1 MTEITG
7 FLAERVLRIPYY
19 FFVRKSFVTATCVT
33 ILLFAGLFVPG
44 LRITVLVAGLLA
56 AIFLPF
62 TAIWNR
68 SAADGT
74 AYARN
79 LGYALVM
86 ALILLSPSVTVLL
99 IDSAA

>member
-1 MTEITG
+1 MSYGKISTLSIDRNHR
-7 FLAERVLRIPYY
+7 LSL
-19 FFVRKSFVTATCVT
+19 
-33 ILLFAGLFVPG
+33 PG
-44 LRITVLVAGLLA
+44 LRIAVLVAGLLA

-68 SAADGT
+68 SAADG
-74 AYARN
+74 ASYAHN

>member
-1 MTEITG
+1 M
-7 FLAERVLRIPYY
+7 
-19 FFVRKSFVTATCVT
+19 
-33 ILLFAGLFVPG
+33 PG
-44 LRITVLVAGLLA
+44 LRITVLVVGLLA

-62 TAIWNR
+62 TAIWDR

-74 AYARN
+74 SYARN

>member
-1 MTEITG
+1 M
-7 FLAERVLRIPYY
+7 
-19 FFVRKSFVTATCVT
+19 RKSFVTAACVT
-33 ILLFAGLFVPG
+33 ILLFAGLLVPG
-44 LRITVLVAGLLA
+44 LRIAILVAGLLA

-62 TAIWNR
+62 TAIWNH
-68 SAADGT
+68 SAADG
-74 AYARN
+74 AFYARN

>member
-1 MTEITG
+1 M
-7 FLAERVLRIPYY
+7 
-19 FFVRKSFVTATCVT
+19 RKSFVTAASVT
-33 ILLFAGLFVPG
+33 VLLFAGLFLPG
-44 LRITVLVAGLLA
+44 LRIAVLVAGLLA

-68 SAADGT
+68 SAADG
-74 AYARN
+74 ASYAHN

>member
-1 MTEITG
+1 M
-7 FLAERVLRIPYY
+7 
-19 FFVRKSFVTATCVT
+19 RKSFITAACVT

-44 LRITVLVAGLLA
+44 LRVTVLVAGLLA

-68 SAADGT
+68 SEADGPS
-74 AYARN
+74 YAHN

>member
-1 MTEITG
+1 M
-7 FLAERVLRIPYY
+7 
-19 FFVRKSFVTATCVT
+19 RKSFVTAACVT
-33 ILLFAGLFVPG
+33 VLLFAGLFVPD
-44 LRITVLVAGLLA
+44 LRIAVLVAGLLA

-68 SAADGT
+68 SAADG
-74 AYARN
+74 ASYSRN